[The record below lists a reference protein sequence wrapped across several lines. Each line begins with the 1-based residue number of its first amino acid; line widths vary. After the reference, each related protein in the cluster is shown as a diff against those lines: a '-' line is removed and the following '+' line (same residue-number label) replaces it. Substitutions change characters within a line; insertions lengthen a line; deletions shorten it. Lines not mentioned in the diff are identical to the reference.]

1 MKKGKYVKLANS
13 LKLGV
18 LACATA
24 LMGAMSFAGSAQ
36 AGAALDAIKAR
47 GNLVCGVGQAVP
59 GFSAPA
65 ANGELA
71 GIDIDYCKSMA
82 AAILGDASKVTYRQA
97 SYSERF
103 VLLSSGEIDV
113 LAHDTTTTLN
123 REGAQ
128 SARFASPNYFDGY
141 TFMVSKSLGVDSPDQ
156 LADATVC
163 ILQGS
168 TFEVNTENFFK
179 SRGLNYTPLVLSAW
193 EQLDAAFFGGRCDA
207 FGGNYGNLAGSRAGN
222 GNVDDYIIFPNF
234 ITLEPY
240 APAVKSGDE
249 ELFLI
254 ARWVMFAL
262 VETERLGIAQANV
275 ADLAKNS
282 PDPEVK
288 QLLGTTPGNG
298 KDLGLSEDWVV
309 KIVSSV
315 GNYGESF
322 ERNLGKASPLK
333 LDRGL
338 NDLWTKGGLMYAAPL
353 R

>member
-1 MKKGKYVKLANS
+1 MKLTGRIQGRA
-13 LKLGV
+13 LGC
-18 LACATA
+18 LTA
-24 LMGAMSFAGSAQ
+24 LAMVGALFAPLEAQ
-36 AGAALDAIKAR
+36 AGKVLDTIKQK
-47 GNLVCGVGQAVP
+47 GNLTCGVGQAVP

-65 ANGELA
+65 TNGELA
-71 GIDIDYCKSMA
+71 GIDVDFCKAMA
-82 AAILGDASKVTYRQA
+82 SAILGDSNKVTYRQT

-103 VLLSSGEIDV
+103 VLLASGEIDV

-128 SARFASPNYFDGY
+128 KARFTSPNYFDGY
-141 TFMVSKSLGVDSPDQ
+141 TFMVPKSLGVESPDQ

-179 SRGLNYTPLVLSAW
+179 SRGMKYTPLVLGTW

-207 FGGNYGNLAGSRAGN
+207 FGGNYGNLAGSRVAH

-234 ITLEPY
+234 LTLEPY
-240 APAVKSGDE
+240 APSVYGDDQD
-249 ELFLI
+249 LFLV
-254 ARWVMFAL
+254 ARWVMFAM
-262 VETERLGIAQANV
+262 VEAERLNITQANV
-275 ADLAKNS
+275 KDLAAS
-282 PDPEVK
+282 STDPEVQ
-288 QLLGTTPGNG
+288 QLLGAKPGNG

-309 KIVSSV
+309 NMVSAV

-322 ERNLGKASPLK
+322 ERNLGKGSPLK

>member
-1 MKKGKYVKLANS
+1 MHA
-13 LKLGV
+13 LKLGGY
-18 LACATA
+18 ACATV
-24 LMGAMSFAGSAQ
+24 L
-36 AGAALDAIKAR
+36 AGAIAFSGTANAGATLDAIKSR

-71 GIDIDYCKSMA
+71 GIDIDFCKSMA
-82 AAILGDASKVTYRQA
+82 AAILGDASKVTYRQT

-128 SARFASPNYFDGY
+128 SARFVSPNYFDGY
-141 TFMVSKSLGVDSPDQ
+141 TFMVPKSLGVDSPDQ
-156 LADATVC
+156 LSDATVC

-179 SRGLNYTPLVLSAW
+179 SRGLSYTPLVLSAW

-207 FGGNYGNLAGSRAGN
+207 FGGN
-222 GNVDDYIIFPNF
+222 DYIIFPNF

-240 APAVKSGDE
+240 APSVKSGDE
-249 ELFLI
+249 ELYLI

-262 VETERLGIAQANV
+262 VETERLGVTQANV
-275 ADLAKNS
+275 EELAKTS
-282 PDPEVK
+282 ADPEVK
-288 QLLGTTPGNG
+288 QLLGVTPGNG
-298 KDLGLSEDWVV
+298 KDLGLPEDWVV
-309 KIVSSV
+309 KIVSAV

-338 NDLWTKGGLMYAAPL
+338 NDLWTRGGLMYAAPL

>member
-1 MKKGKYVKLANS
+1 MKRNHKFSAFAVAGALATGAFS
-13 LKLGV
+13 L
-18 LACATA
+18 AAPA
-24 LMGAMSFAGSAQ
+24 E
-36 AGAALDAIKAR
+36 AGAALDQIKSR

-71 GIDIDYCKSMA
+71 GIDIDFCKSMA
-82 AAILGDASKVTYRQA
+82 AAILGDPAKVTYRQT

-103 VLLSSGEIDV
+103 VLLASGEIDV

-128 SARFASPNYFDGY
+128 SARFTTPNYFDGY
-141 TFMVSKSLGVDSPDQ
+141 TFMVPNALGVESADQ
-156 LADATVC
+156 LSDATVC

-179 SRGLNYTPLVLSAW
+179 GRGLNYTPLVLGTW

-207 FGGNYGNLAGSRAGN
+207 FGGNYGNLAGSRAAHGN
-222 GNVDDYIIFPNF
+222 ADDYKIFPNF

-240 APAVKSGDE
+240 APSVRAGDD

-254 ARWVMFAL
+254 ARWTMFAL
-262 VETERLGIAQANV
+262 VEAERLGITKANV
-275 ADLAKNS
+275 TEMAAAS
-282 PDPEVK
+282 TDPEIR
-288 QLLGTTPGNG
+288 QLLGANPGNG
-298 KDLGLSEDWVV
+298 KDLGLPEDWVV

-322 ERNLGKASPLK
+322 EQNLGKDSPLK
-333 LDRGL
+333 LERGL

>member
-1 MKKGKYVKLANS
+1 MKSATHFKYRTIAYALA
-13 LKLGV
+13 
-18 LACATA
+18 
-24 LMGAMSFAGSAQ
+24 FAGAIGSGQSAH

-47 GNLVCGVGQAVP
+47 GTLVCGVGQAVP
-59 GFSAPA
+59 GFSAPG

-82 AAILGDASKVTYRQA
+82 AAIFGDASKVTYRQT
-97 SYSERF
+97 SYAERF
-103 VLLSSGEIDV
+103 VSLSSGEVDV

-128 SARFASPNYFDGY
+128 NARFTSPNYFDGY
-141 TFMVSKSLGVDSPDQ
+141 TFMVAKSLGVESPDQ

-168 TFEVNTENFFK
+168 TDEVNTENFFK
-179 SRGLNYTPLVLSAW
+179 SRNIHYTPLVLSTR
-193 EQLDAAFFGGRCDA
+193 EQLAASFFGGRCDVL
-207 FGGNYGNLAGSRAGN
+207 GGNYGNLAGDRAGN
-222 GNVDDYIIFPNF
+222 GKADDYVIFPKF

-240 APAVKSGDE
+240 APAVLKGDD
-249 ELFLI
+249 ELYLI
-254 ARWVMFAL
+254 ARWVMYAL
-262 VETERLGIAQANV
+262 IETERLGITQSNV
-275 ADLAKNS
+275 EDLAKNTT
-282 PDPEVK
+282 DPEVK
-288 QLLGTTPGNG
+288 QILGAAPGNG
-298 KDLGLSEDWVV
+298 KDLGLAEDWVV
-309 KIVSSV
+309 KIISAV

>member
-1 MKKGKYVKLANS
+1 MKITNT
-13 LKLGV
+13 LKMGILS
-18 LACATA
+18 CATA
-24 LMGAMSFAGSAQ
+24 LLGATAFTSAAQ
-36 AGAALDAIKAR
+36 AGAALDAIKSR
-47 GNLVCGVGQAVP
+47 GTLVCGVGQAVP

-65 ANGELA
+65 ADGELA

-82 AAILGDASKVTYRQA
+82 AAILGDASKVNYRQT

-103 VLLSSGEIDV
+103 VLLASGEIDV

-123 REGAQ
+123 REAAQ
-128 SARFASPNYFDGY
+128 SARFTSPNYFDGY
-141 TFMVSKSLGVDSPDQ
+141 TFMVPKSLGVDSPDK

-179 SRGLNYTPLVLSAW
+179 SRGLSYTPLVLSAW

-249 ELFLI
+249 QLFLI

-262 VETERLGIAQANV
+262 VEAERLGITKANV
-275 ADLAKNS
+275 ADLVQNS
-282 PDPEVK
+282 TDPEIK
-288 QLLGTTPGNG
+288 QILGVTPGNG
-298 KDLGLSEDWVV
+298 KDLGLPEDWVV
-309 KIVSSV
+309 KIVSAV

-322 ERNLGKASPLK
+322 ERNLGMGSPLK
-333 LDRGL
+333 LERGL

>member
-1 MKKGKYVKLANS
+1 MKRRTLGGLAAAAMVAAMLAPVEAEAGK
-13 LKLGV
+13 V
-18 LACATA
+18 LD
-24 LMGAMSFAGSAQ
+24 G
-36 AGAALDAIKAR
+36 IKQKD
-47 GNLVCGVGQAVP
+47 NLTCGVGQAVP
-59 GFSAPA
+59 GFSAPG

-71 GIDIDYCKSMA
+71 GIDIDFCKAMA
-82 AAILGDASKVTYRQA
+82 AAILGDPGKVTYRQS

-103 VLLSSGEIDV
+103 VLLASGEIDV

-128 SARFASPNYFDGY
+128 NARFTAPNYFDGY
-141 TFMVSKSLGVDSPDQ
+141 TFMVPKSLGVDSPEQ

-179 SRGLNYTPLVLSAW
+179 SRGLNYTPLVLGTW

-207 FGGNYGNLAGSRAGN
+207 FGGNYGNLAGSRAAN
-222 GNVDDYIIFPNF
+222 GNVDDYIIFPKF
-234 ITLEPY
+234 LTLEPY
-240 APAVKSGDE
+240 APSVYGEDK
-249 ELFLI
+249 ELYLI
-254 ARWVMFAL
+254 ARWVMAAM
-262 VETERLGIAQANV
+262 VESERLGITQANV
-275 ADLAKNS
+275 GEMAASSK
-282 PDPEVK
+282 DPEIQ
-288 QLLGTTPGNG
+288 QLLGVKPGNG

-309 KIVSSV
+309 KIVSAV

>member
-1 MKKGKYVKLANS
+1 MLTIQK

-18 LACATA
+18 LSCAA
-24 LMGAMSFAGSAQ
+24 AIAFAGAAH
-36 AGAALDAIKAR
+36 AGAALDGIKAR

-71 GIDIDYCKSMA
+71 GIDIDFCKSMA
-82 AAILGDASKVTYRQA
+82 AAILGDASKVTYRQT

-103 VLLSSGEIDV
+103 VLLASGEIDV

-128 SARFASPNYFDGY
+128 DARFVSPNYFDGY
-141 TFMVSKSLGVDSPDQ
+141 TFMVSKALGVDSPDQ

-179 SRGLNYTPLVLSAW
+179 SRGLKYTPLVLSAW

-207 FGGNYGNLAGSRAGN
+207 FGGNYGNLAGSRAGQAKP
-222 GNVDDYIIFPNF
+222 DDYIIFPNF
-234 ITLEPY
+234 LTLEPY
-240 APAVKSGDE
+240 APSVKGGDE
-249 ELFLI
+249 QLYLL
-254 ARWVMFAL
+254 ARWVMYAL
-262 VETERLGIAQANV
+262 IETERLAITQANV
-275 ADLAKNS
+275 EDLVKTS
-282 PDPEVK
+282 TDPEVQ
-288 QLLGTTPGNG
+288 QLLGVVPGNG
-298 KDLGLSEDWVV
+298 KDLGVSEDWVV

-322 ERNLGKASPLK
+322 ERNLGKSSPLK
-333 LDRGL
+333 LARGL
-338 NDLWTKGGLMYAAPL
+338 NDLWTKGGLLYAAPL

>member
-1 MKKGKYVKLANS
+1 MNAFRRTSAN
-13 LKLGV
+13 LLGCI
-18 LACATA
+18 AAIA
-24 LMGAMSFAGSAQ
+24 A
-36 AGAALDAIKAR
+36 AGALLAPVDASAGKVMDGIRQK

-65 ANGELA
+65 ANGDLA
-71 GIDIDYCKSMA
+71 GIDIDFCKSMA
-82 AAILGDASKVTYRQA
+82 AAVLGDATKVTYRQT
-97 SYSERF
+97 SYSDRF
-103 VLLSSGEIDV
+103 VLLASGEIDV
-113 LAHDTTTTLN
+113 LVHDTTTTLN

-128 SARFASPNYFDGY
+128 KARFTSPNYFDGY
-141 TFMVSKSLGVDSPDQ
+141 TFMVAKSLGVDSPDK

-179 SRGLNYTPLVLSAW
+179 SRGLKYTPLVLGTW

-207 FGGNYGNLAGSRAGN
+207 FGGNYGNLAGSRAAHGN
-222 GNVDDYIIFPNF
+222 ASDYIIFPEF

-240 APAVKSGDE
+240 APAVYGGDD
-249 ELFLI
+249 ELFLT

-262 VETERLGIAQANV
+262 VEAERLGITQANV
-275 ADLAKNS
+275 KEMATSSTN
-282 PDPEVK
+282 PEIQ
-288 QLLGTTPGNG
+288 QLLGKTPGNG
-298 KDLGLSEDWVV
+298 KDLGLPEDWVV
-309 KIVSSV
+309 KVVSAV

-322 ERNLGKASPLK
+322 ERNLGKSSPLM

-338 NDLWTKGGLMYAAPL
+338 NALWTKGGLMYAAPL

>member
-1 MKKGKYVKLANS
+1 MKFSRRIHGHA
-13 LKLGV
+13 LGCLTV
-18 LACATA
+18 LAMA
-24 LMGAMSFAGSAQ
+24 GAMLAPVEAQ
-36 AGAALDAIKAR
+36 AGKVLDAIKQKD
-47 GNLVCGVGQAVP
+47 NLTCGVGQAVP

-65 ANGELA
+65 SNGELA

-82 AAILGDASKVTYRQA
+82 AAILGDASKVTYRQT
-97 SYSERF
+97 SYAERF
-103 VLLSSGEIDV
+103 VLLASGEIDV

-128 SARFASPNYFDGY
+128 NARFTSPNYFDGY
-141 TFMVSKSLGVDSPDQ
+141 TFMVPKALGVESPDQ

-179 SRGLNYTPLVLSAW
+179 SRGLKYTPLVLGTW

-207 FGGNYGNLAGSRAGN
+207 FGGNYGNLAGSRAAH
-222 GNVDDYIIFPNF
+222 GNVDDYVIFPNF
-234 ITLEPY
+234 LTLEPY
-240 APAVKSGDE
+240 APSVYGDDQ

-262 VETERLGIAQANV
+262 VESERLNVTQANV
-275 ADLAKNS
+275 KDLVTS
-282 PDPEVK
+282 STDPEV
-288 QLLGTTPGNG
+288 QQMLGVKPGNG
-298 KDLGLSEDWVV
+298 KDLGLAEDWVV

-322 ERNLGKASPLK
+322 ERNLGKDSPLK

>member
-1 MKKGKYVKLANS
+1 MKLSRRIQDRA
-13 LKLGV
+13 LGCMAV
-18 LACATA
+18 LAMA
-24 LMGAMSFAGSAQ
+24 GAILAPMEAQ
-36 AGAALDAIKAR
+36 AGKVLDAIKQK
-47 GNLVCGVGQAVP
+47 GNLTCGVGQAVP

-71 GIDIDYCKSMA
+71 GIDIDFCKSMA
-82 AAILGDASKVTYRQA
+82 AAILGDASKVTYRQT
-97 SYSERF
+97 SYAERF
-103 VLLSSGEIDV
+103 VLLASGEIDV

-128 SARFASPNYFDGY
+128 NARFTSPNYFDGY
-141 TFMVSKSLGVDSPDQ
+141 TFMVPKSLGVENPDQ

-179 SRGLNYTPLVLSAW
+179 SRGLKYTPLVLGTW

-207 FGGNYGNLAGSRAGN
+207 FGGNYGNLAGSRVAH
-222 GNVDDYIIFPNF
+222 GNVDDYVIFPNF
-234 ITLEPY
+234 LTLEPY
-240 APAVKSGDE
+240 APSVYGDDQQ
-249 ELFLI
+249 LFLI

-262 VETERLGIAQANV
+262 IESERLNVTQANV
-275 ADLAKNS
+275 KDLVS
-282 PDPEVK
+282 TSTDPEVQ
-288 QLLGTTPGNG
+288 QLLGVKPGNG
-298 KDLGLSEDWVV
+298 KDLGVAEDWVV
-309 KIVSSV
+309 KIVSAV

-322 ERNLGKASPLK
+322 ERNLGKDSPLK

-338 NDLWTKGGLMYAAPL
+338 NALWTKGGLMYAAPL